1 MKKILA
7 ALLTV
12 ATVITCA
19 FAFTAC
25 DKKGGDDTIVCYTNA
40 FFAPFEYYG
49 GASVTEIVG
58 VDIDIMNKVGE
69 KLGKKVV
76 YENKDFATLIDYV
89 QEGKLCDCA
98 AAGFTI
104 TDSRKEKVNFSVEY
118 YTSVQYVIVKKGTLT
133 INTTSDGKQCLFWS
147 QLAGKKIGVQLD
159 TTGNIYVAGEISGW
173 DAENPTAEDGQLV
186 GTGAECVALDDA
198 QLAFENLKSGTGE
211 IDCVVVDELPAKYL
225 IKNSPDYEA
234 YPLYYEASAATEE
247 HATEEKYGI
256 AVNKNNTQLLEA
268 INSVLN
274 ELLSTVNEAGENGI
288 EQLVKK
294 HFGI

>member
-49 GASVTEIVG
+49 GASGTEIVG

-133 INTTSDGKQCLFWS
+133 TNTTSDGKQCLFWS

-198 QLAFENLKSGTGE
+198 QLAFENLKSGK

-225 IKNSPDYEA
+225 IKNSSDYEA
-234 YPLYYEASAATEE
+234 YPLYYDADT
-247 HATEEKYGI
+247 ATEEKYGI

>member
-1 MKKILA
+1 MKKFLA

-49 GASVTEIVG
+49 GASGTEIVG

-133 INTTSDGKQCLFWS
+133 TNTTSDGKQCLFWS

-198 QLAFENLKSGTGE
+198 QLAFENLKSGK

-225 IKNSPDYEA
+225 IKNSPGYEA
-234 YPLYYEASAATEE
+234 YPLYYDEDK
-247 HATEEKYGI
+247 ATEEKYGI

>member
-7 ALLTV
+7 AILTV

-49 GASVTEIVG
+49 GASGTEIVG

-133 INTTSDGKQCLFWS
+133 TNTTSDDKQCLFWS

-198 QLAFENLKSGTGE
+198 QLAFANLKSGQ

-225 IKNSPDYEA
+225 IKNSSDYEA
-234 YPLYYEASAATEE
+234 YPLYYDADT
-247 HATEEKYGI
+247 ATEEKYGI

>member
-49 GASVTEIVG
+49 GASGTEIVG

-133 INTTSDGKQCLFWS
+133 TNTTSDGKQCLFWS

-198 QLAFENLKSGTGE
+198 QLAFENLKSGK

-225 IKNSPDYEA
+225 IKNSSGYEA
-234 YPLYYEASAATEE
+234 YPLYYNADT
-247 HATEEKYGI
+247 ATEEKYGI

>member
-49 GASVTEIVG
+49 GASGTEIVG

-133 INTTSDGKQCLFWS
+133 PNKTSDGKQCLFWS

-173 DAENPTAEDGQLV
+173 DAENPTKEDGQLV
-186 GTGAECVALDDA
+186 GTGAECVALDDS
-198 QLAFENLKSGTGE
+198 QLAFENLKSGK

-225 IKNSPDYEA
+225 IKNSSDYEA
-234 YPLYYEASAATEE
+234 YPLYYDKDT
-247 HATEEKYGI
+247 ATEEKYGI

>member
-49 GASVTEIVG
+49 GASGTEIVG

-133 INTTSDGKQCLFWS
+133 TNTTSDGKQCLFWS

-173 DAENPTAEDGQLV
+173 DAENPTKEDGQLV

-198 QLAFENLKSGTGE
+198 QLAFENLKSGK

-225 IKNSPDYEA
+225 IKNSSGYEA
-234 YPLYYEASAATEE
+234 YPLYYDADT
-247 HATEEKYGI
+247 ATEEKYGI

>member
-49 GASVTEIVG
+49 GASGTEIVG

-133 INTTSDGKQCLFWS
+133 TNTTSDGKQCLFWS

-198 QLAFENLKSGTGE
+198 QLAFENLKSGK

-225 IKNSPDYEA
+225 IKNSSDYEA
-234 YPLYYEASAATEE
+234 YPLYYDKDA
-247 HATEEKYGI
+247 ATEEKYGI

>member
-49 GASVTEIVG
+49 GASGTEIVG

-133 INTTSDGKQCLFWS
+133 TNTTSDGKQCLFWS

-198 QLAFENLKSGTGE
+198 QLAFENLKSGK

-225 IKNSPDYEA
+225 IKNSSGYEA
-234 YPLYYEASAATEE
+234 YPLYYDADT
-247 HATEEKYGI
+247 ATEEKYGI
-256 AVNKNNTQLLEA
+256 AVNKNNTQLLEV

>member
-49 GASVTEIVG
+49 GASGTEIVG
-58 VDIDIMNKVGE
+58 VDIDIMNKVSE

-133 INTTSDGKQCLFWS
+133 TNTTSDGSKQCLFWS

-173 DAENPTAEDGQLV
+173 DAENPTKEDGQLV

-198 QLAFENLKSGTGE
+198 QLAFANLKSGK

-225 IKNSPDYEA
+225 IKNSSDYEA
-234 YPLYYEASAATEE
+234 YPLYYDADT
-247 HATEEKYGI
+247 ATEEKYGI

>member
-12 ATVITCA
+12 ATVIACA
-19 FAFTAC
+19 SAFTAC

-49 GASVTEIVG
+49 GANGTEIVG

-133 INTTSDGKQCLFWS
+133 PNKTSDGKQCLFWS

-173 DAENPTAEDGQLV
+173 DAENPTKEDGQLV

-198 QLAFENLKSGTGE
+198 QLAFANLKSGK

-225 IKNSPDYEA
+225 IKNSSDYEA
-234 YPLYYEASAATEE
+234 YPLYYDADT
-247 HATEEKYGI
+247 ATEEKYGI

>member
-1 MKKILA
+1 
-7 ALLTV
+7 
-12 ATVITCA
+12 
-19 FAFTAC
+19 
-25 DKKGGDDTIVCYTNA
+25 
-40 FFAPFEYYG
+40 
-49 GASVTEIVG
+49 
-58 VDIDIMNKVGE
+58 MNKVGE

-133 INTTSDGKQCLFWS
+133 PNTTSESDGSKQCLFWS

-173 DAENPTAEDGQLV
+173 DAENPTKEDGQLV

-198 QLAFENLKSGTGE
+198 QLAFENLKSGK

-225 IKNSPDYEA
+225 IKNSSDYEA
-234 YPLYYEASAATEE
+234 YPLYYDKDK
-247 HATEEKYGI
+247 ATEEKYGI

>member
-49 GASVTEIVG
+49 GASGTEIVG

-133 INTTSDGKQCLFWS
+133 PNKTSDGKQCLFWS

-173 DAENPTAEDGQLV
+173 DAENPTKEDGQLV

-198 QLAFENLKSGTGE
+198 QLAFENLKSGK

-225 IKNSPDYEA
+225 IKNSSDYEA
-234 YPLYYEASAATEE
+234 YPLYYNKDK
-247 HATEEKYGI
+247 ATEEKYGI

>member
-1 MKKILA
+1 MCSSDL
-7 ALLTV
+7 
-12 ATVITCA
+12 
-19 FAFTAC
+19 
-25 DKKGGDDTIVCYTNA
+25 
-40 FFAPFEYYG
+40 
-49 GASVTEIVG
+49 
-58 VDIDIMNKVGE
+58 
-69 KLGKKVV
+69 
-76 YENKDFATLIDYV
+76 
-89 QEGKLCDCA
+89 A

-133 INTTSDGKQCLFWS
+133 PNKTSDGKQCLFWS

-173 DAENPTAEDGQLV
+173 DAENPTKEDGQLV

-198 QLAFENLKSGTGE
+198 QLAFENLKSGK

-225 IKNSPDYEA
+225 IKNSSDYEA
-234 YPLYYEASAATEE
+234 YPLYYDKDT
-247 HATEEKYGI
+247 ATEEKYGI

>member
-1 MKKILA
+1 MKKFLA

-49 GASVTEIVG
+49 GASGTEIVG

-89 QEGKLCDCA
+89 KEGKLCDCA

-133 INTTSDGKQCLFWS
+133 TNTTSDGKQCLFWS

-198 QLAFENLKSGTGE
+198 QLAFANLKSGK

-225 IKNSPDYEA
+225 IKNSSDYEA
-234 YPLYYEASAATEE
+234 YPLYYDKDT
-247 HATEEKYGI
+247 ATEEKYGI

-274 ELLSTVNEAGENGI
+274 ELLNTKNEAGENGI

-294 HFGI
+294 HFGL

>member
-49 GASVTEIVG
+49 GASGTEIVG

-133 INTTSDGKQCLFWS
+133 TNTTSDGKQCLFWS

-198 QLAFENLKSGTGE
+198 QLAFENLKSGK

-225 IKNSPDYEA
+225 IKNSSDYEA
-234 YPLYYEASAATEE
+234 YPLYYDADT
-247 HATEEKYGI
+247 ATEEKYGI

-274 ELLSTVNEAGENGI
+274 ELLSTVNETGENGI

>member
-49 GASVTEIVG
+49 GASGTEIVG

-133 INTTSDGKQCLFWS
+133 TNTTSDDKQCLFWS

-186 GTGAECVALDDA
+186 GTGAEWVALDDA
-198 QLAFENLKSGTGE
+198 QLAFANLKSGQ

-225 IKNSPDYEA
+225 IKNSSDYEA
-234 YPLYYEASAATEE
+234 YPLYYDADT
-247 HATEEKYGI
+247 ATEEKYGI

>member
-25 DKKGGDDTIVCYTNA
+25 DKKGGDNTIVCYTNA

-49 GASVTEIVG
+49 GASGTEIVG

-133 INTTSDGKQCLFWS
+133 TNTTSDGKQCLFWS

-173 DAENPTAEDGQLV
+173 DAENPTKEDGQLV

-198 QLAFENLKSGTGE
+198 QLAFENLKSE
-211 IDCVVVDELPAKYL
+211 KIDCVVVDELPAKYL
-225 IKNSPDYEA
+225 IKNSSDYEA
-234 YPLYYEASAATEE
+234 YPLYYDKDK
-247 HATEEKYGI
+247 ATEEKYGI

>member
-49 GASVTEIVG
+49 GASGTEIVG

-133 INTTSDGKQCLFWS
+133 TNTTSDGKQCLFWS

-173 DAENPTAEDGQLV
+173 DAENPTAKDGQLV

-198 QLAFENLKSGTGE
+198 QLAFANLKSGQ

-225 IKNSPDYEA
+225 IKNSSDYEA
-234 YPLYYEASAATEE
+234 YPLYYDADT
-247 HATEEKYGI
+247 ATEEKYGI

>member
-49 GASVTEIVG
+49 GASGTEIVG

-133 INTTSDGKQCLFWS
+133 PNTTSDGKQCLFWS

-173 DAENPTAEDGQLV
+173 DAENPTKEDGQLV

-198 QLAFENLKSGTGE
+198 QLAFENLKSGK

-225 IKNSPDYEA
+225 IKNSSDYEA
-234 YPLYYEASAATEE
+234 YPLYYNKDK
-247 HATEEKYGI
+247 ATEEKYGI

>member
-49 GASVTEIVG
+49 GASGTEIVG

-118 YTSVQYVIVKKGTLT
+118 YTSMQYVIVKKGTLT
-133 INTTSDGKQCLFWS
+133 TNTTSDGKQCLFWS

-198 QLAFENLKSGTGE
+198 QLAFENLKSGK

-225 IKNSPDYEA
+225 IKNSSGYEA
-234 YPLYYEASAATEE
+234 YPLYYDADT
-247 HATEEKYGI
+247 ATEEKYGI

>member
-12 ATVITCA
+12 ATVIACA

-25 DKKGGDDTIVCYTNA
+25 DKNGGDDTIVCYTNA

-49 GASVTEIVG
+49 GASGTEIVG

-133 INTTSDGKQCLFWS
+133 TNTTSDGKQCLFWS

-198 QLAFENLKSGTGE
+198 QLAFANLKSGK

-225 IKNSPDYEA
+225 IKNSSDYEA
-234 YPLYYEASAATEE
+234 YPLYYDADT
-247 HATEEKYGI
+247 ATEEKYGI

>member
-49 GASVTEIVG
+49 GASGTEIVG

-133 INTTSDGKQCLFWS
+133 TNTTSDGKQCLFWS

-198 QLAFENLKSGTGE
+198 QLAFANLKSGK

-225 IKNSPDYEA
+225 IKNSSDYEA
-234 YPLYYEASAATEE
+234 YPLYYNKDK
-247 HATEEKYGI
+247 ATEEKYGI

>member
-49 GASVTEIVG
+49 GASGTEIVG

-133 INTTSDGKQCLFWS
+133 TNTTSDGKQCLFWS

-198 QLAFENLKSGTGE
+198 QLAFANLKSGK

-225 IKNSPDYEA
+225 IKNSSDYEA
-234 YPLYYEASAATEE
+234 YPLYYDEDK
-247 HATEEKYGI
+247 ATEEKYGI